1 MNGYTT
7 STIGALAWLTLM
19 VSTPTMAAPTTPNI
33 GLGQATQQNLC
44 KGTFLKNDIYLPCNI
59 NLGYQIKVCR
69 DDSFP
74 PTAAGGSTFLPCAD
88 QHTADRLSA
97 CVMTTAKSP
106 YIKTCPNPQPYNFV
120 CNVSTE
126 SGLPSLEANEY
137 IKREDALLNGIQADR
152 YVWRDSQGL
161 VRSVAIK
168 KQCAANTGN
177 GGYAIQATFPSSD
190 NPAETVTLT
199 TNDTR
204 DGGFGYFVAHERARK
219 ISNTGTSRTVAAMNG
234 EDDSPLSRQFAISS
248 QVGQVKPSIATH
260 TTQVLYPKW
269 GSLNPVDANDA
280 TIFPTSTALHRKY
293 MVPVTTRWSFQVGR
307 DMPNIQ
313 LSMDLSVVGE
323 PDHINFDVRGP
334 YGVLYEA
341 NNPSDPI
348 HSMFWAD
355 SSRFT
360 ATSAQWSSAWNWNTA
375 YTGGRYAGFKTAS
388 GVEMAL
394 YEPVPLAYSATTN
407 PYTDKRGS
415 SSASKR
421 CSTQQLLPC
430 NWEWPY
436 QLFQYELP
444 SSGYGTVKKL
454 AWGSSAYY
462 GSSLTS
468 VWDGAS
474 SRPINSWP
482 ADQKMKYSVCWVLG
496 KQAVG
501 SRTHGI
507 AVGAS
512 RATQCA
518 TPSL

>member
-1 MNGYTT
+1 MTT
-7 STIGALAWLTLM
+7 PYRLLGVMAVFATLAPITS
-19 VSTPTMAAPTTPNI
+19 VSAAPQSSA
-33 GLGQATQQNLC
+33 QAQISSLC
-44 KGTFLKNDIYLPCNI
+44 KGNFLRNDIYLPCNI
-59 NLGYQIKVCR
+59 AQGYHLKVCR
-69 DDSFP
+69 DTSFP
-74 PTAAGGSTFLPCAD
+74 RTAAGGSTFLPCAD
-88 QHTADRLSA
+88 QQTDSKLSA
-97 CVMTTAKSP
+97 CVMTTSRSP
-106 YIKTCPNPQPYNFV
+106 YIKPCPNPQPYNFV

-126 SGLPSLEANEY
+126 SGLPSLGSNEY
-137 IKREDALLNGIQADR
+137 IKREDVLLNGLQADR

-168 KQCAANTGN
+168 KQCSANTGN
-177 GGYAIQATFPSSD
+177 GGYAIQATFPSTD
-190 NPAETVTLT
+190 NPAETVILT
-199 TNDTR
+199 TNDIR
-204 DGGFGYFVAHERARK
+204 DGGFGYFVAHERTRK
-219 ISNTGTSRTVAAMNG
+219 ISSTGTSLTVAAMNG

-248 QVGQVKPSIATH
+248 QVGQVKPSLATH

-269 GSLNPVDANDA
+269 GSLNQVDANDA
-280 TIFPTSTALHRKY
+280 TIFPSNTALHRKY
-293 MVPVTTRWSFQVGR
+293 MIPVTTRWSFQVGR

-313 LSMDLSVVGE
+313 IVMDLSVVGE

-360 ATSAQWSSAWNWNTA
+360 ATSAQWNSAWNWSSA
-375 YTGGRYAGFKTAS
+375 YTGGRYAGLKTAS

-394 YEPVPLAYSATTN
+394 YEPVPLPNSATTN

-421 CSTQQLLPC
+421 CSAQQLLPC

-454 AWGSSAYY
+454 AWGSSSYY
-462 GSSLTS
+462 GSSLSS
-468 VWDGAS
+468 VWDGAT
-474 SRPINSWP
+474 SRSINSWP
-482 ADQKMKYSVCWVLG
+482 TDQKMRYSVCWVLG